1 MHLDRGARRD
11 LIKGSSEVRSVSLLA
26 AFQLFG
32 MKYFCQS
39 PASAAPYLEVFLPI
53 CEVISLCLM

>member
-39 PASAAPYLEVFLPI
+39 PQLAQPLFGS
-53 CEVISLCLM
+53 ISSNL